1 MSFATDAYRK
11 IKENERLRNFGGQL
25 FKKAAL
31 SGKITKKKNGII
43 EKMTP
48 HQKRKLD
55 VFLAESRE
63 QDLVLKK
70 KHAIISIFISILLIL
85 LLITLF
91 KWAFF

>member
-1 MSFATDAYRK
+1 MSFAADAYRR

-25 FKKAAL
+25 FKKVTL
-31 SGKITKKKNGII
+31 NSKVIKKKNGIT

-63 QDLVLKK
+63 QELVLRK
-70 KHAIISIFISILLIL
+70 KHVIISIFISILLIL